1 MGERLL
7 LAYTTLMDKAPGAA
21 FRRARELYL
30 NKYCVPQGNA
40 DHPLR
45 LFVCDEQTDE
55 SRGPAPDGEPGHR
68 LVTLTSRPGQ
78 LAIVHWQQT
87 CPPTPLMLESYLA
100 DEWQLNADELDLVG
114 LHQPLVSRWRAS
126 NPVQP
131 SGRSVLPTAEPI
143 NAQGMKTKT
152 IPYSE
157 PSALYP
163 PLPLKKRSPSP
174 L

>member
-55 SRGPAPDGEPGHR
+55 TVVPAPDGEPGHR

-87 CPPTPLMLESYLA
+87 CPPTPLLLESYLA
-100 DEWQLNADELDLVG
+100 EEWELHANDLDLTACTSTWFREG
-114 LHQPLVSRWRAS
+114 GHQTRFTPPANLI
-126 NPVQP
+126 VQQQT
-131 SGRSVLPTAEPI
+131 LLT
-143 NAQGMKTKT
+143 
-152 IPYSE
+152 
-157 PSALYP
+157 
-163 PLPLKKRSPSP
+163 LKE
-174 L
+174 

>member
-55 SRGPAPDGEPGHR
+55 AVVPAPDGEPGHR

-87 CPPTPLMLESYLA
+87 CPPTPPLLKSYLA
-100 DEWQLNADELDLVG
+100 DEWQLNADELDLVVCTSPWFRDG
-114 LHQPLVSRWRAS
+114 GHQTRFS
-126 NPVQP
+126 
-131 SGRSVLPTAEPI
+131 
-143 NAQGMKTKT
+143 
-152 IPYSE
+152 
-157 PSALYP
+157 P
-163 PLPLKKRSPSP
+163 PANLIFQQQSLLTLKE
-174 L
+174 

>member
-30 NKYCVPQGNA
+30 NKYCVPQGNTN
-40 DHPLR
+40 HPLR

-55 SRGPAPDGEPGHR
+55 TVVPAPDGEPGHR

-87 CPPTPLMLESYLA
+87 SPPTPPLLKSYLA
-100 DEWQLNADELDLVG
+100 EEWQLNADELDFLACTSPWFRDG
-114 LHQPLVSRWRAS
+114 GHQTRF
-126 NPVQP
+126 
-131 SGRSVLPTAEPI
+131 T
-143 NAQGMKTKT
+143 
-152 IPYSE
+152 
-157 PSALYP
+157 P
-163 PLPLKKRSPSP
+163 PADLIFQQQSLLTLKE
-174 L
+174 

>member
-30 NKYCVPQGNA
+30 NKYCVPQANTN
-40 DHPLR
+40 HPLR

-55 SRGPAPDGEPGHR
+55 TVVPAPDGEPGHR

-87 CPPTPLMLESYLA
+87 CPPTPSLLKSYIA
-100 DEWQLNADELDLVG
+100 EEWELNADELDLVVCTSPWFREG
-114 LHQPLVSRWRAS
+114 GHQTRFS
-126 NPVQP
+126 
-131 SGRSVLPTAEPI
+131 
-143 NAQGMKTKT
+143 
-152 IPYSE
+152 
-157 PSALYP
+157 P
-163 PLPLKKRSPSP
+163 PANLFFQQQSLLTLKE
-174 L
+174 